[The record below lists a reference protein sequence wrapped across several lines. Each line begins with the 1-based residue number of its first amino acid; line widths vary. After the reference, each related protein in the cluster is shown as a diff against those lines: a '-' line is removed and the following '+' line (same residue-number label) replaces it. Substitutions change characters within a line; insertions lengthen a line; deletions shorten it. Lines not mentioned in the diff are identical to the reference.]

1 MSAPNLRRALT
12 GFALCAFASSCEAA
26 GQSPKAAPET
36 IETSQSEL
44 TTPGVARQRWRAANE
59 QAEAIAGSLIIAPS
73 DREAGAVSLA
83 FAHGVTL
90 WARPAMLPVEDA
102 DVRKLVR
109 DTREWIGAPD
119 DTFPVFYEVM
129 EERVALTA
137 PQGGLCGGMRTRVIA
152 IAEFLD
158 QSGNKGAEQWA
169 LHIVAFHT
177 PSGDPLAP
185 VKFLSI
191 QSATAGLGG
200 SPRRRVDPAN
210 LRDCFAFDYVQP
222 QAD

>member
-1 MSAPNLRRALT
+1 MI
-12 GFALCAFASSCEAA
+12 GIALCMFASACEAA
-26 GQSPKAAPET
+26 GQSPKADPDI

-44 TTPGVARQRWRAANE
+44 HTPGVVRQRWRAANE

-73 DREAGAVSLA
+73 DRESGAVSFA

-90 WARPAMLPVEDA
+90 WARPAMLPIEDE
-102 DVRKLVR
+102 DVRTLVR
-109 DTREWIGAPD
+109 DTQEWIGAPAG
-119 DTFPVFYEVM
+119 TFPVFYEVT

-158 QSGNKGAEQWA
+158 DGGSENAGKWA

-177 PSGDPLAP
+177 PPRDPLAP
-185 VKFLSI
+185 VKFQPT
-191 QSATAGLGG
+191 QSSGTSGVGG
-200 SPRRRVDPAN
+200 APRHRIDPAS
-210 LRDCFAFDYVQP
+210 LRDCFAFDFVQP